1 MNSIF
6 QRQGDK
12 VAAIALGAF
21 QNRQFL
27 ASDFVGKTFTVYPL
41 NSPVVVAELSV
52 PLGVTLALL
61 PNRRTSVYLEAQHLE
76 TMSGGLATGDYVID
90 LGAVG
95 KDIVQSTRIAPAF
108 GAGIDTHP
116 DAHAYQYNGG
126 SWLPCLV
133 KAINFDTNTVTV
145 ARTTGTTS
153 IDLRFLTG
161 NGEVM
166 LRAVRPTGSDQAN
179 PQLFRYAFRGLHESN
194 QINDRTAVNLD
205 DLKELPER
213 WKLAVEVN
221 SNAPILFD
229 DKARHLIALPG
240 GYTPTKVL
248 EKSRWD
254 AVAEVAL
261 RGGRL

>member
-6 QRQGDK
+6 QRQGASP
-12 VAAIALGAF
+12 VAIPLGAF

-27 ASDFVGKTFTVYPL
+27 ASDFVGKVFTAYPL
-41 NSPVVVAELSV
+41 NSPVVVAELPV

-61 PNRRTSVYLEAQHLE
+61 PGRRTSLYLEAQHLE

-95 KDIVQSTRIAPAF
+95 KDIVKSTRVAPAF
-108 GAGIDTHP
+108 GAGTDSHP
-116 DAHAYQYNGG
+116 DAHAFQFNGG
-126 SWLPCLV
+126 AWVPCLV
-133 KAINFDTNTVTV
+133 KAIDYDANTVTV

-161 NGEVM
+161 NGEVV
-166 LRAVRPTGSDQAN
+166 LRGVRPTGSDQAN
-179 PQLFRYAFRGLHESN
+179 PQLARYALRGLHESD
-194 QINDRTAVNLD
+194 QINDRTALNLD

-213 WKLAVEVN
+213 WKLVIEVN

-229 DKARHLIALPG
+229 SKARHQIVLPG

-248 EKSRWD
+248 DKSRWD